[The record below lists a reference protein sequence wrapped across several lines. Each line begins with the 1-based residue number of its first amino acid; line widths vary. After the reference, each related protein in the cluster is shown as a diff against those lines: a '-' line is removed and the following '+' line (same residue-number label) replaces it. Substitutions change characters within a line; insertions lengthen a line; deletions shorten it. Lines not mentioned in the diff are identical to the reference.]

1 MNWQHLDWIG
11 VEIISLA
18 ELMMADNGYDQ
29 GPTREDGTRSNPTL
43 LLNLKERQ
51 LSPQEY
57 LKSAPKLFV
66 WQKIIN
72 RERRGCGNKFIL
84 PLCAFNME
92 WNFSMETRDIC
103 KIPTIYISGTGFMK
117 GKYKKWDGGI
127 SQGGRGKRS
136 ATNIPV
142 ASPNN
147 LEEPPLFAKTM
158 HCGLT
163 GSRELYKDP
172 CSIA

>member
-1 MNWQHLDWIG
+1 MTANKGRWDPTLTRWTKYSIFSDFNSTLEIFISH
-11 VEIISLA
+11 VRYSEIIW
-18 ELMMADNGYDQ
+18 Q
-29 GPTREDGTRSNPTL
+29 
-43 LLNLKERQ
+43 NLRK
-51 LSPQEY
+51 
-57 LKSAPKLFV
+57 FV
-66 WQKIIN
+66 WIVRDFCFVRRKIIN
-72 RERRGCGNKFIL
+72 SRKQKSKFKFLEFIACCL

-92 WNFSMETRDIC
+92 WKFSMETRDIC
-103 KIPTIYISGTGFMK
+103 KIPTIYISAPGFMK